1 MGPAGSKRD
10 GETQRMTVMDRRTDP
25 SPDGE
30 PPAAAGWQPRGDV
43 QRLADQLAALDRWHD
58 RRRRTEEVV
67 ELRGL
72 NREFRLDLERRQMVR
87 ERQHQA
93 LLERAAA
100 QLEKSEKL
108 LEVRR
113 PRAVLVHRNDWL
125 RGKVAEGLT
134 RNGVD
139 VVAQL
144 SDGADA
150 VGVAVVEQPD
160 LLLVEDALPT
170 MNGVEVLRAV
180 QEFSAQT
187 RLAVHAGTETRLD
200 GLLEAGAAKAFGRRT
215 PPATIAE
222 ELAGLVSVG

>member
-1 MGPAGSKRD
+1 
-10 GETQRMTVMDRRTDP
+10 MTLVDRRTGP
-25 SPDGE
+25 EPEGAPDVS
-30 PPAAAGWQPRGDV
+30 GWQPRDDV
-43 QRLADQLAALDRWHD
+43 QRLADQLAALERWHD

-93 LLERAAA
+93 LLARAAA
-100 QLEKSEKL
+100 QLAAGEKL
-108 LEVRR
+108 LRAR
-113 PRAVLVHRNDWL
+113 APRAVLVHRNDWF
-125 RGKVAEGLT
+125 RGKVAEGL
-134 RNGVD
+134 RGAGVD

-170 MNGVEVLRAV
+170 MNGVEVLQAV
-180 QEFSAQT
+180 QEFSAAT
-187 RLAVHAGTETRLD
+187 RLAAHAGADTQLT
-200 GLLEAGAAKAFGRRT
+200 GLLDAGAVRAFPRRT
-215 PPATIAE
+215 PPATVVAE
-222 ELAGLVSVG
+222 LVGLVGARSA

>member
-1 MGPAGSKRD
+1 
-10 GETQRMTVMDRRTDP
+10 MTVRDRRTDR
-25 SPDGE
+25 SPEGE
-30 PPAAAGWQPRGDV
+30 PPEGADWRPRDDV
-43 QRLADQLAALDRWHD
+43 QRLADQLTALERWHE
-58 RRRRTEEVV
+58 RRRSTEEVV
-67 ELRGL
+67 DLRGL
-72 NREFRLDLERRQMVR
+72 NREYRVDLERRQMVR

-93 LLERAAA
+93 LLTRAAA
-100 QLEKSEKL
+100 QLEASEKL
-108 LEVRR
+108 LRVRR

-125 RGKVAEGLT
+125 RGKVAEGLA

-170 MNGVEVLRAV
+170 MNGVEVLQAV

-187 RLAVHAGTETRLD
+187 RLAVHAGTDTGLG
-200 GLLEAGAAKAFGRRT
+200 GLLEAGAARAFGRRT
-215 PPATIAE
+215 PPATIAQ
-222 ELAGLVSVG
+222 ELAGLVGAGRLVG